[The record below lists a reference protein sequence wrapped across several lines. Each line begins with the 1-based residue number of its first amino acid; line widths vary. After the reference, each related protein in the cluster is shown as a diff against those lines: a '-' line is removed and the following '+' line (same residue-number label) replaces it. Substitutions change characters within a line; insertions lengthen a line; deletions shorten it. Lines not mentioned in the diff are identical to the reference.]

1 MENNDTYILNKI
13 EKYIRDRVKEYQNTQ
28 NKENISYEHYRKL
41 LNELMNLI
49 IKRNN

>member
-13 EKYIRDRVKEYQNTQ
+13 EKYIKERVKEYQNCV
-28 NKENISYEHYRKL
+28 NKEVINYEHYRKL
-41 LNELMNLI
+41 LNDIMNIL